1 MFKLLIG
8 LILIF
13 VALVSYIFLYNPI
26 DAPQPKKRKGKLVAP
41 IIKEVP
47 TKKPADFYTEKERKE
62 LDQLFQ

>member
-13 VALVSYIFLYNPI
+13 AAIISYFFLYNPL
-26 DAPQPKKRKGKLVAP
+26 DKPQEKRRKGELVEP
-41 IIKEVP
+41 IIKELP
-47 TKKPADFYTEKERKE
+47 SKKPADSYTEKERKE